1 MNKKGGETM
10 KESFLKA
17 IESDIPI
24 NRMIKYRQF
33 IKLDPEKAAEIRDN
47 MEEEALEHGFIG
59 EY

>member
-47 MEEEALEHGFIG
+47 MEE
-59 EY
+59 